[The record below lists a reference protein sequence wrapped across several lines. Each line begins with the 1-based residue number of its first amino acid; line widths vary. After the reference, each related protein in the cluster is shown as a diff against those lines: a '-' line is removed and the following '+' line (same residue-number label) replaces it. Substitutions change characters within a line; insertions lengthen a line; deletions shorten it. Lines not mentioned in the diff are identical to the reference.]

1 MANRARRHASR
12 FASATAGTDWFFN
25 DTAPTEIYTLSLRD
39 ALPIWGNRVE
49 VKSTVQENGRDT
61 GWYQIDYN
69 GKTAYVAA
77 MYVSKTAPTAQPVQ
91 KDTAFT
97 GYVTSAGE
105 LNVREQ
111 PRATSRRLGGLP
123 TGSKVEVKAAVQ
135 ENGRDTGWY
144 QIDYNGKTAYVAAMY
159 ISKTAPS

>member
-1 MANRARRHASR
+1 
-12 FASATAGTDWFFN
+12 
-25 DTAPTEIYTLSLRD
+25 
-39 ALPIWGNRVE
+39 
-49 VKSTVQENGRDT
+49 
-61 GWYQIDYN
+61 
-69 GKTAYVAA
+69 

-159 ISKTAPS
+159 VGKEDPNAAQIGTANAFTGYVVSAGDLNVREEARATSRLLGTLPRGNRVEVKSTVQENGRDTGW